1 MQKKKK
7 KDAKQQKILTY
18 YQPKQK
24 VKWIWIDQ
32 ETAEAME
39 TAHKGI
45 EKARINIF
53 YMIKKLEKNMS
64 IMEKEVKDNFKRH
77 K

>member
-1 MQKKKK
+1 
-7 KDAKQQKILTY
+7 
-18 YQPKQK
+18 
-24 VKWIWIDQ
+24 
-32 ETAEAME
+32 ME